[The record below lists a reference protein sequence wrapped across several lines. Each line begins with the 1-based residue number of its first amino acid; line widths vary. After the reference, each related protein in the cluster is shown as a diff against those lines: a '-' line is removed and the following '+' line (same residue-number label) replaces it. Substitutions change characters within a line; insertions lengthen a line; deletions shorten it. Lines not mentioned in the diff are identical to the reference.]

1 MRPRAHPYD
10 TQVCARMYRLV
21 ALASVAGALVA
32 PPAARPTTRLSAT
45 EGASAPLGFWDPA
58 GLSELGSDRTQAW
71 FKAAETKHGRVAMA
85 ACTGWIV
92 TEMGF
97 RWPGAYDMAG
107 HKFSDVPGGLAA
119 EAVFRDNGGMV
130 QILFSA
136 GLVEFWS
143 ELQKP
148 HYMSGGGSQKLPI
161 WDPVGFTAGLSAD
174 ELKTKRQAET
184 NNGRLA
190 MIGAAGFWSATYLD
204 GSVPALTGTAF
215 FQS

>member
-1 MRPRAHPYD
+1 MYY
-10 TQVCARMYRLV
+10 AR
-21 ALASVAGALVA
+21 G
-32 PPAARPTTRLSAT
+32 PPASNHASCSCLHPQWGGSGAGERPSVRGDDSYALPAYQGNRNESFRGIQLARLS
-45 EGASAPLGFWDPA
+45 
-58 GLSELGSDRTQAW
+58 
-71 FKAAETKHGRVAMA
+71 
-85 ACTGWIV
+85 
-92 TEMGF
+92 F
-97 RWPGAYDMAG
+97 RGPGAYDMAG
-107 HKFSDVPGGLAA
+107 HKCTDGPGGMAA
-119 EAVFRDNGGMV
+119 EAVCRDNGGMV

-148 HYMSGGGSQKLPI
+148 HYMRGGGSQKLPI

>member
-1 MRPRAHPYD
+1 
-10 TQVCARMYRLV
+10 MYRLV
-21 ALASVAGALVA
+21 ARERRRRARR
-32 PPAARPTTRLSAT
+32 AARRAADDAAQRHRGRVGAARL
-45 EGASAPLGFWDPA
+45 LGPRA
-58 GLSELGSDRTQAW
+58 GLSELGLDRTQAW

-92 TEMGF
+92 TELGF